1 MLTKSLTLCLSA
13 KIRAKGHGLCCR
25 WRYRVLSSVP
35 TCLRCQSFLGQ
46 KVMSREVQSHQF
58 SELRWCLQIWN
69 AAWESTIS
77 GWHEVLFGGDGD
89 HGLWSICSKAE
100 RAVAEEAKGKGSNTA
115 LPMVAVLSLAA
126 QAKLCLLRSTAA
138 SGEQQCCSSTKSVLK
153 GEVCMIKMRMWQSRT
168 VRARDKVT
176 CRVRVHLWGEN
187 YKLCCIRYLLPK
199 TNHGDYRNR
208 GRDGF
213 SHRWDMSHRSGAAK
227 LPEIKIWKEPPLVSK

>member
-1 MLTKSLTLCLSA
+1 MEVSCAELCTNLPA
-13 KIRAKGHGLCCR
+13 LPELLGAEGDVKGSSE
-25 WRYRVLSSVP
+25 SSVLWAEVVSADLK
-35 TCLRCQSFLGQ
+35 CSLG
-46 KVMSREVQSHQF
+46 KHHQW
-58 SELRWCLQIWN
+58 LTWGAVRWC
-69 AAWESTIS
+69 
-77 GWHEVLFGGDGD
+77 GGDGD